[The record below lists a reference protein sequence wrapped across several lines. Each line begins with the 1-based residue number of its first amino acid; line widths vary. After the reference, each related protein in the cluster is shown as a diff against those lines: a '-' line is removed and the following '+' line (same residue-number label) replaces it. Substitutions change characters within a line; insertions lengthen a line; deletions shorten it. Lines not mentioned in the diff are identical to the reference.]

1 MLVLG
6 IESSCDETAVALYHS
21 GSGLQAHLIH
31 SQVDLHAAYGGVV
44 PELASR
50 DHIKRLMPLLKQL
63 LQQSGHSLSDI
74 GAVAYTSGPGL
85 AGALLTGAMGARALA
100 WGLGVPAIAIHHMEG
115 HLLSPMLEQG
125 AAEPPFVCLLVS
137 GGHSQ
142 LIKVDAI
149 GRYTFIGDTL
159 DDAAGEAFDK
169 TAKILGLPYP
179 GGPHLAKLAE
189 SGNPDAYAL
198 PRPMTDRP
206 WLDMS
211 FSGLKTAVIV
221 AWNQA
226 SEASQDDASLHAIK
240 ADLAASFQSA
250 IVDTLRIK
258 CTRAL
263 QQEGLNRLVVS
274 GGVSANKHL
283 RDVFDRRLTT
293 LEIDGQAVEIDYPS
307 LEFCTDN
314 AAMIALVGALRLGTD
329 DVKSEK
335 ASLDV
340 QIRPRWPISELQ
352 PPGTGC

>member
-1 MLVLG
+1 MC
-6 IESSCDETAVALYHS
+6 I
-21 GSGLQAHLIH
+21 
-31 SQVDLHAAYGGVV
+31 
-44 PELASR
+44 R
-50 DHIKRLMPLLKQL
+50 DR
-63 LQQSGHSLSDI
+63 
-74 GAVAYTSGPGL
+74 
-85 AGALLTGAMGARALA
+85 
-100 WGLGVPAIAIHHMEG
+100 
-115 HLLSPMLEQG
+115 
-125 AAEPPFVCLLVS
+125 
-137 GGHSQ
+137 
-142 LIKVDAI
+142 
-149 GRYTFIGDTL
+149 
-159 DDAAGEAFDK
+159 
-169 TAKILGLPYP
+169 
-179 GGPHLAKLAE
+179 
-189 SGNPDAYAL
+189 
-198 PRPMTDRP
+198 
-206 WLDMS
+206 
-211 FSGLKTAVIV
+211 
-221 AWNQA
+221 
-226 SEASQDDASLHAIK
+226 IK